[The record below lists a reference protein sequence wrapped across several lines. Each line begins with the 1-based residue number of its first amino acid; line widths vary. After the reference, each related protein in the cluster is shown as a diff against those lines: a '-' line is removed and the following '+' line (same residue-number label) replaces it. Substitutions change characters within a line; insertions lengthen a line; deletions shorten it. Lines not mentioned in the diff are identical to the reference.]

1 MRPAVFFKQ
10 SMLKAGVGRQP
21 GTNEQTVC
29 VCVYMYVYGDV
40 VMWRVGERVFVA
52 FRCVVLRVLYVR
64 RSTLNTGAALG
75 LGAVI

>member
-1 MRPAVFFKQ
+1 M
-10 SMLKAGVGRQP
+10 
-21 GTNEQTVC
+21 C